1 MNQMTSIHTRKLLKK
16 LPLRL
21 HHNAYT
27 TDDHEMTRQFYED
40 VLGLP
45 LAAMYIEREFIG
57 GEWVD
62 LGHAFYGLG
71 DDSALAFFNFADPV
85 KQADWKAR
93 EQPLFIHIAL
103 AVAQSTQDELIE
115 RLNAAG
121 HKFFLIEHGFCTS
134 IYVKDPN
141 GLMLEFTVDNEK
153 AAEISA
159 EMAASAHED
168 MRRWMAGDR
177 RTNNRWRPDKPANVP
192 I

>member
-1 MNQMTSIHTRKLLKK
+1 MNQMTSIHTAKRLKD

-27 TDDHEMTRQFYED
+27 TNDHEVTRQFYED

-45 LAAMYIEREFIG
+45 LVAMFIERELIDG
-57 GEWVD
+57 DWVEF
-62 LGHAFYGLG
+62 GHAFYGLG
-71 DDSALAFFNFADPV
+71 DGSALAFFSFADPA
-85 KQADWKAR
+85 KQAAWNAR
-93 EQPLFIHIAL
+93 EQPIFIHIAL
-103 AVAQSTQDELIE
+103 AVVKSTQDELVQ

-121 HKFFLIEHGFCTS
+121 HKFFILEHGFCTS
-134 IYVKDPN
+134 LYVKDPN
-141 GLMLEFTVDNEK
+141 GLMLEFTVDEEK

-177 RTNNRWRPDKPANVP
+177 RTNNRWRPDKPENFPV
-192 I
+192 